1 MKRIIAV
8 LSLVLVLALSLTAC
22 SGKKDH
28 KASAKVYTDKEN
40 ILSITLTESF
50 VPGKNNPSRDVFA
63 TDENGIVKDD
73 KGHNVVIGITYT
85 SNSGT
90 SVTIEKISTV
100 ITAKNDMENLKA
112 LYADKATMEKNNVKG
127 KLTIHTQGEEDDGV
141 VSATNGASYYV
152 FTLDADGGKYVYL
165 KAFMKNGDFAYSIT
179 FSTTED
185 AYSKEE
191 YNKHFITW
199 LNSATITL
207 PSTPAEQ

>member
-40 ILSITLTESF
+40 ILSITLTDSF
-50 VPGKNNPSRDVFA
+50 DSSKREF
-63 TDENGIVKDD
+63 TNGV
-73 KGHNVVIGITYT
+73 TYT

-90 SVTIEKISTV
+90 GVTIEKISTV
-100 ITAKNDMENLKA
+100 ITAENDMANLEA
-112 LYADKATMEKNNVKG
+112 MYAEDAKETNNVIKG
-127 KLTIHTQGEEDDGV
+127 KLTIHTHGETKDKIV
-141 VSATNGASYYV
+141 TATNGARYYV

>member
-28 KASAKVYTDKEN
+28 KASAKNFEYGN
-40 ILSITLTESF
+40 LSITLTESF
-50 VPGKNNPSRDVFA
+50 VPGKTNPSRDVFA
-63 TDENGIVKDD
+63 TNENGIVKDE

-85 SNSGT
+85 STSGT

-100 ITAKNDMENLKA
+100 ITAENDMANLKA
-112 LYADKATMEKNNVKG
+112 MYPDEAAMKPNNVKG
-127 KLTIHTQGEEDDGV
+127 TLTIHTHGETNDKV
-141 VSATNGASYYV
+141 VSATNGARYYV
-152 FTLDADGGKYVYL
+152 FTLNADGGKYVYL
-165 KAFMKNGDFAYSIT
+165 KAFMKNGDYAYSIT

-207 PSTPAEQ
+207 PSTSADQ

>member
-28 KASAKVYTDKEN
+28 KASAKVYNYEN
-40 ILSITLTESF
+40 ILSITLTDSF
-50 VPGKNNPSRDVFA
+50 DSGRNIKNGV
-63 TDENGIVKDD
+63 
-73 KGHNVVIGITYT
+73 TYT

-90 SVTIEKISTV
+90 GVTIEKISTV
-100 ITAKNDMENLKA
+100 ITAENDMANLEA
-112 LYADKATMEKNNVKG
+112 MYAEDAKGTNNVKG
-127 KLTIHTQGEEDDGV
+127 KLTIHTHGETKDKV
-141 VSATNGASYYV
+141 VPATNGARYYV

-185 AYSKEE
+185 AYNKEE

>member
-28 KASAKVYTDKEN
+28 KASSKVYTDKDN
-40 ILSITLTESF
+40 ILSITLTDSF
-50 VPGKNNPSRDVFA
+50 DSSKREF
-63 TDENGIVKDD
+63 TNGV
-73 KGHNVVIGITYT
+73 TYT

-90 SVTIEKISTV
+90 GVTIEKISTV
-100 ITAKNDMENLKA
+100 ITAENDMAKLEA
-112 LYADKATMEKNNVKG
+112 MYAEDAKETNNVKG
-127 KLTIHTQGEEDDGV
+127 KLTIHTHGETKDKV
-141 VSATNGASYYV
+141 VSATNGARYYV

-199 LNSATITL
+199 LNSATITI

>member
-28 KASAKVYTDKEN
+28 KASTKNFEYGN
-40 ILSITLTESF
+40 LSITLTESF
-50 VPGKNNPSRDVFA
+50 VPGKTNPSRDVFA
-63 TDENGIVKDD
+63 TDENGIVKDEN
-73 KGHNVVIGITYT
+73 GHNVVIGITYT
-85 SNSGT
+85 SASGT
-90 SVTIEKISTV
+90 GVTIEKISTV
-100 ITAKNDMENLKA
+100 ITAENDMANLEA
-112 LYADKATMEKNNVKG
+112 MYAEDAKGTNNVKG
-127 KLTIHTQGEEDDGV
+127 KLTIHTHGETKDKIV
-141 VSATNGASYYV
+141 TATNGARYYV

-165 KAFMKNGDFAYSIT
+165 KAFMKNGDYAYSIT

-207 PSTPAEQ
+207 PSTPADQ